1 LKFGMQIKIRVNSF
15 LRGNLLVGAE
25 GLRACHKGAGGA
37 GTSTFGRSI
46 ASAGVTFIHEL
57 LSSPI
62 VAALEVTNGLG
73 FDAGRS
79 LARGQIGTNTLA
91 CVALIGIS
99 LSNRNHDAV
108 VLAYRGRGFDDDG

>member
-1 LKFGMQIKIRVNSF
+1 MQIKIRVNFF
-15 LRGNLLVGAE
+15 LRGSLLAGAE
-25 GLRACHKGAGGA
+25 GLRACHKGAGNA
-37 GTSTFGRSI
+37 GTVDARIVGTSITST
-46 ASAGVTFIHEL
+46 GVAFIHES

-62 VAALEVTNGLG
+62 VAALEVTNGPSLV
-73 FDAGRS
+73 AGRS

-91 CVALIGIS
+91 CVALVGIS

>member
-1 LKFGMQIKIRVNSF
+1 MGACILKIKHVNF
-15 LRGNLLVGAE
+15 FPGNLLVGAE
-25 GLRACHKGAGGA
+25 GLRACHEGAGNA
-37 GTSTFGRSI
+37 GTGIFGRSI

-91 CVALIGIS
+91 CVALVGIS